1 MEGGT
6 LWCVIMQKPT
16 SSQAL
21 REGGREGRKGGR
33 KGGEGGCKRRGGGR
47 KGGEGGCKR
56 RGGRRDVLFDG
67 LGEDLFAFH
76 GAVVKRGEVNNGDV
90 GGGRGRGRGG
100 GGREGGRGGGG

>member
-21 REGGREGRKGGR
+21 REGGREGRK
-33 KGGEGGCKRRGGGR
+33 GGR